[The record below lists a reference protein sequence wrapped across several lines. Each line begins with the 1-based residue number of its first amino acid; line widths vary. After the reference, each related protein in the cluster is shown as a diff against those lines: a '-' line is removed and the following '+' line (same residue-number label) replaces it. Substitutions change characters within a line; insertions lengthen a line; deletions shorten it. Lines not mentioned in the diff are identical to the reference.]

1 MQKIFT
7 AAIARSGTVS
17 LAVLFRQFGHGC
29 VVEHEPPRL
38 LLHQLGENPF
48 FLRHP
53 GLRPRGRLAELGRGL
68 QRRYIATD
76 EMLGRGRALEWYDTG
91 AHEELE
97 RLAHWRLRR
106 IERFAQRGHLHYIE
120 SSQFFLR
127 TYCYEVHRLIPDL
140 GVIKLLRDPLETAR
154 SSANRK
160 KRVFHSSLPPD
171 RPSNVFRLTDW
182 RDLTDFQLYA
192 HLWIETELR
201 WEAFLEA
208 TGLERHV
215 VIETRHLSEP
225 QRVAAV
231 FAKFGI
237 EHKPIVGLRAT
248 NTNTE
253 ARLPATAVSMSDT
266 EAFLRVVDR
275 LPANLRDRIPQLER
289 FVPALVGTAR

>member
-7 AAIARSGTVS
+7 AAMGRTGTNN
-17 LAVLFRQFGHGC
+17 LAVLFNRFGRGC
-29 VVEHEPPRL
+29 LAEHEPPAL
-38 LLHQLGENPF
+38 LLQQLGEKPF
-48 FLRHP
+48 FLRRP
-53 GLRPRGRLAELGRGL
+53 GLRPRGRLAQFGRGL
-68 QRRYIATD
+68 QRRYIVTD
-76 EMLGRGRALEWYDTG
+76 EMLGRGQALEWYDTG
-91 AHEELE
+91 EHEELV
-97 RLAHWRLRR
+97 RLANWRSRR
-106 IERFAQRGHLHYIE
+106 IERFARRGYVHYLE

-127 TYCYEVHRLIPDL
+127 TYCYEVHRLIPDI

-154 SSANRK
+154 SSANRN
-160 KRVFHSSLPPD
+160 KRVFHNSLPPD
-171 RPSNVFRLTDW
+171 RPSNVFCLTDW

-215 VIETRHLSEP
+215 LVETRHLSEP

-231 FAKFGI
+231 FAKLGI

-248 NTNTE
+248 NTNAE
-253 ARLPATAVSMSDT
+253 AHLPQTAVSMSDT

-275 LPANLRDRIPQLER
+275 LPTNLRDRIPQIER
-289 FVPALVGTAR
+289 FVPG